1 MAQLPIEIVR
11 VGGAPVD
18 NLEAI
23 IVLLNQLQDAFKF
36 NILIDDTALEFQGA
50 SNYRFTT
57 AEIYELFDSLKQRIK
72 GYHPHLIG
80 VVERQ
85 LDGARLGNLFGSMKQ
100 EGAHLQG
107 MAIASLY
114 QIPALLDPV
123 PIDVYVVFELLSF
136 AVRFL
141 HGEGLIHRERRGCVF
156 DQKIDK
162 REIVNAIK
170 VGRFCPHCENIVN
183 NLLDSDQE
191 IAVERIFRVIHDIAN
206 ADDPVGSWKAQV
218 EKTANPIPKVFLCH
232 SSHDK
237 DFVRRIA
244 TNLVDEG
251 CRVWFDAW
259 EIRVGDNIV
268 YKINDGL
275 QDSGFL
281 AVVLS
286 RAAME
291 SEWVKK
297 EWTSKFMMAAEERN
311 ATVLPIL
318 LEDCEIPPLLRPLK
332 FADFRNPENYDLALA
347 DVVQAI
353 ESNGRNAA

>member
-1 MAQLPIEIVR
+1 M
-11 VGGAPVD
+11 
-18 NLEAI
+18 
-23 IVLLNQLQDAFKF
+23 
-36 NILIDDTALEFQGA
+36 
-50 SNYRFTT
+50 
-57 AEIYELFDSLKQRIK
+57 
-72 GYHPHLIG
+72 
-80 VVERQ
+80 
-85 LDGARLGNLFGSMKQ
+85 
-100 EGAHLQG
+100 
-107 MAIASLY
+107 
-114 QIPALLDPV
+114 
-123 PIDVYVVFELLSF
+123 
-136 AVRFL
+136 
-141 HGEGLIHRERRGCVF
+141 
-156 DQKIDK
+156 
-162 REIVNAIK
+162 
-170 VGRFCPHCENIVN
+170 
-183 NLLDSDQE
+183 
-191 IAVERIFRVIHDIAN
+191 
-206 ADDPVGSWKAQV
+206 
-218 EKTANPIPKVFLCH
+218 
-232 SSHDK
+232 
-237 DFVRRIA
+237 
-244 TNLVDEG
+244 
-251 CRVWFDAW
+251 WFDAW